1 MDNGSSV
8 NIMFKPTLEKIGLT
22 DRDLKPYSTLLYG
35 FGGDGTACAGMIELA
50 VTLGEYP
57 LSVTKMIDF
66 VIVDIKSA
74 YNLIIGR
81 SLLASLGK
89 SPQ

>member
-1 MDNGSSV
+1 
-8 NIMFKPTLEKIGLT
+8 MFKQTLEKIGLT

-35 FGGDGTACAGMIELA
+35 FEGDGTACAEIIELV

-66 VIVDIKSA
+66 VVVD
-74 YNLIIGR
+74 
-81 SLLASLGK
+81 
-89 SPQ
+89 